1 MIDSR
6 SFDAMT
12 AEEVLRGLPSR
23 LHQVYEPHLE
33 TSPDH
38 IAFAD
43 TDRTWTYRQ
52 FADAVD
58 AVASDFRDLGIRPG
72 DRVMI
77 VSENSTALG
86 ACVYAAS
93 KIDAWPCVT
102 NPRLSAREIDL
113 IAAHS
118 DARRLIFMTGVSG
131 EAAAHAER
139 RRAEPRTLGPFD
151 GVAVTALNV
160 AAMPEPTHDNRARQ
174 VAALIYTSG
183 TTGTPK
189 GVMLSHENLLFTGR
203 TTVMIRD
210 LGPRDGVYGVL
221 PMSHIVGLSSGLVAT
236 MMAGATLMP
245 VPRFDPGQL
254 AHALA
259 VGDVTILAGVPATY
273 QRLLAHKTTSGLA
286 RLERGRLRIA
296 SVAGAPLDL
305 TLKTRVETE
314 LGLPLI
320 NAFGITECSPGIS
333 TVRPGNPRADDTVGQ
348 LLPGVEA
355 RIVKAD
361 GRIAADGEVGELN
374 VRGPNVMLGYYKAPD
389 LTAAAVNADG
399 WFASGDLARFNGP
412 DLYIVGRAKEMI
424 IRSGFN
430 VYPAEIEA
438 VLSGHPAVVQSAVV
452 GRPVEGNEEIIAFV
466 QLLPGTQSTVDD
478 IAAFVLPLLTAYKR
492 PSRIIALDT
501 FPAGSTGKILKHI
514 LKEQAKSI

>member
-1 MIDSR
+1 MINAR
-6 SFDAMT
+6 SVDAMT
-12 AEEVLRGLPSR
+12 AADVLRGLPSR
-23 LHQVYEPHLE
+23 LHQVYEPHLRA
-33 TSPDH
+33 TPDH

-43 TDRTWTYRQ
+43 TNRTWTYRQ

-58 AVASDFRDLGIRPG
+58 AVAREFRDIGIRPG

-102 NPRLSAREIDL
+102 NSRLSAREVDL

-118 DARRLIFMTGVSG
+118 DARRLIFMTGVSS

-139 RRAEPRTLGPFD
+139 RRAEPRVLGPFD
-151 GVAVTALNV
+151 GIAISELNV
-160 AAMPEPTHDNRARQ
+160 AAKPEPTHEDRARQ

-203 TTVMIRD
+203 TTVLIRD
-210 LGPRDGVYGVL
+210 LAPHDRVYGVL

-254 AHALA
+254 ARA
-259 VGDVTILAGVPATY
+259 VAGGDVTILAGVPATY
-273 QRLLAHKTTSGLA
+273 QRLLAHKSTAGLA

-296 SVAGAPLDL
+296 SVAGARLDL
-305 TLKTRVETE
+305 TLKARVESE
-314 LGLPLI
+314 FGLPLI

-333 TVRPGNPRADDTVGQ
+333 TVRPRDPSR
-348 LLPGVEA
+348 LLNFSPTDRRA
-355 RIVKAD
+355 RI
-361 GRIAADGEVGELN
+361 
-374 VRGPNVMLGYYKAPD
+374 
-389 LTAAAVNADG
+389 
-399 WFASGDLARFNGP
+399 
-412 DLYIVGRAKEMI
+412 
-424 IRSGFN
+424 
-430 VYPAEIEA
+430 
-438 VLSGHPAVVQSAVV
+438 
-452 GRPVEGNEEIIAFV
+452 
-466 QLLPGTQSTVDD
+466 
-478 IAAFVLPLLTAYKR
+478 
-492 PSRIIALDT
+492 
-501 FPAGSTGKILKHI
+501 
-514 LKEQAKSI
+514 